1 MELEYDLSLAKNI
14 SEVVDRL
21 ITVQVAESG
30 GGAAKIN
37 APINPLLYNAARKA
51 QNDEPLTYLAAKAI
65 LENVKPG
72 GAVVLSAGLL
82 ITPYMREE
90 VDGTFGIAGLARAIA
105 IGGRATPIVLT
116 EDSNM
121 KRMELLI
128 RAVGLDPHPLEE
140 ALLAPNRCALEILPR
155 DVNGTKK
162 VCDKIHQLAKP
173 RVLVVSEKIGPSDI
187 GVYRSGPGFDLTALS
202 GKTQPLVDSFTERGL
217 VTIGVGDGGNEV
229 GMGRIKDT
237 VRELFSG
244 DSAAATVTDIL
255 VVAASGNLGCYG
267 IEAVLAAA
275 WGMEELLHNHDVER
289 RMELASIFGG
299 LIDPTT
305 GFTDGW
311 TDAMEPCVAE
321 SFITLLQQTLKHR
334 LVKKDEG
341 KAKRKKARAMDKESV
356 QKIIDLWATKVK

>member
-1 MELEYDLSLAKNI
+1 MELEYDLSLAKNTA
-14 SEVVDRL
+14 EVVDRL

-72 GAVVLSAGLL
+72 GAAVLSCGLM
-82 ITPYMREE
+82 IAPYMREE

-105 IGGRATPIVLT
+105 IGAGATPIVLT
-116 EDSNM
+116 EDSNI
-121 KRMELLI
+121 KRMELVI
-128 RAVGLDPHPLEE
+128 RAVGLDPQPLEE
-140 ALLAPNRCALEILPR
+140 ALSASNKCALEVLPR
-155 DVNGTKK
+155 DVNAVK
-162 VCDKIHQLAKP
+162 VLCDRIHRIAQPSL
-173 RVLVVSEKIGPSDI
+173 LLVSEKIGPSDI
-187 GVYRSGPGFDLTALS
+187 GVYRSGPGFDLTAIS
-202 GKTQPLVDSFTERGL
+202 GKTQPLVDSFAERGL
-217 VTIGVGDGGNEV
+217 TTIGVGDGGNEV
-229 GMGRIKDT
+229 GMGKIKDT

-244 DSAAATVTDIL
+244 DSAAATVTDVL

-275 WGMEELLHNHDVER
+275 WGMEEVLHNNDVER

-299 LIDPTT
+299 LIDPST

-311 TDAMEPCVAE
+311 TDAMEPCIAQ
-321 SFITLLQQTLKHR
+321 SFITLLQNAVKHR
-334 LVKKDEG
+334 LAKKDEG
-341 KAKRKKARAMDKESV
+341 KAKRKKARALDKEAV
-356 QKIIDLWATKVK
+356 QKIIDMYSKKVN